1 MWAALVCVLLL
12 AGCTQT
18 FATNE
23 FGRLTVVTSTTVLKD
38 LTQAVAGD
46 DVTVISVV
54 PHDTDPH
61 VYEPRPADARLVAD
75 ADVVVANG
83 ANLEPWFTSLTQ
95 NASAQVV
102 FIADAR
108 PWPVLFEEDGEPDP
122 HMWMVPTLA
131 AEYVAVIAETLA
143 DADPK
148 NAAGYWQRAVAKQ
161 DVLYALDQELAQLF
175 DVLPVERRILVTSH
189 DAFRYF
195 GAQYGFTVA
204 SLYGVSTE
212 TQPSARDVQQLVD
225 LLRTQDIPTIFVE
238 STIDTSVLERIAKDA
253 NVTIGAPL
261 YGDALGPVGSP
272 AQSYVAMMRH
282 NAQAIVDGLRV

>member
-12 AGCTQT
+12 ASCTQT
-18 FATNE
+18 GAGNE
-23 FGRLTVVTSTTVLKD
+23 SGRLTVVTSTTVLKD

-54 PHDTDPH
+54 PYDTDPH

-75 ADVVVANG
+75 ADVVIANG
-83 ANLEPWFTSLTQ
+83 ANLEPWFASLTQ

-102 FIADAR
+102 FIADVR

-131 AEYVAVIAETLA
+131 AEYVAVIAEILA
-143 DADPK
+143 DADPQH
-148 NAAGYWQRAVAKQ
+148 AAGYWQRAVAKQ
-161 DVLYALDQELAQLF
+161 DVLYALDQELVELF

-253 NVTIGAPL
+253 NVAIGAPL
-261 YGDALGPVGSP
+261 YGDALGPKGSP
-272 AQSYVAMMRH
+272 AESYVAMMSH
-282 NAQAIVDGLRV
+282 NAQAIVDGLRA